1 MSLTSFA
8 KSTLCT
14 AVVVALGGVAT
25 SASADDLHCAPA
37 VIVTNGKPASIKVL
51 NFKYKTATGGNTVF
65 TEGLANKKLA
75 ANGEEHTWKSQ
86 KLNDAATGI
95 VVTSTA
101 IEYKNDNSGAGDGYG
116 PPKTSKWITRSYTCN
131 DSHTYPHTITT
142 QDP

>member
-1 MSLTSFA
+1 MSFASLTKA
-8 KSTLCT
+8 RLCT
-14 AVVVALGGVAT
+14 AAAAVLGVVAT
-25 SASADDLHCAPA
+25 SAGAANLHCAPD
-37 VIVTNGKPASIKVL
+37 VIVTNEKPASIKVL
-51 NFKYKTATGGNTVF
+51 NFKYKVATSGDKIF

-86 KLNDAATGI
+86 KLNNAATGV
-95 VVTSTA
+95 VVTATA

-116 PPKTSKWITRSYTCN
+116 PPKTSQWINRSYSCN